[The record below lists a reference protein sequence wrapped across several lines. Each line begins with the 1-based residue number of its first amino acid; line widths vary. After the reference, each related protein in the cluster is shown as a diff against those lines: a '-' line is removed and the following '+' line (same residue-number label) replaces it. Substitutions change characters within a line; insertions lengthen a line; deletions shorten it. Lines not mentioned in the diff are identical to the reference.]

1 MVGSIVEQHPFVGRK
16 HATKQN
22 IPDQILAR
30 YYPENEHGIQKS
42 VVCRCVSFSKGA
54 FFRFHDNLPGRIV
67 GRCRVFALLWAF
79 FAAYH
84 LSPQAS
90 NEGCIPIGSMY
101 DIFTCIWLILMVN
114 VGKCTICGSYGIY
127 VYVFRPISH

>member
-1 MVGSIVEQHPFVGRK
+1 MC
-16 HATKQN
+16 
-22 IPDQILAR
+22 ILFQG
-30 YYPENEHGIQKS
+30 GI
-42 VVCRCVSFSKGA
+42 
-54 FFRFHDNLPGRIV
+54 FRFHDNLPGRIV

-101 DIFTCIWLILMVN
+101 GIFTCIWLILMVN